1 MDNTHEDSI
10 DSIAYCF
17 WNREESHIYDT
28 ILDAISRAK
37 NNPDSKIYI
46 TEDLFI
52 QFRDLM
58 RKQDFLE
65 KYKNETNLR
74 FGINNTVIHY
84 NQDLLPFKIKYL
96 ISYDLL
102 RKNINIMPVL
112 DEKITKEINL
122 QNISIGNINKEE
134 KDMLK
139 ILEIYKEKKT
149 REIEHKYDEQLLELE
164 CNDPVN
170 TLVKETE
177 EKLKEM
183 LNSDNVL
190 LVLNSDT
197 MEFTQETIEKRKKI
211 IDIMHQEKKELNDV
225 IKEIESLLE
234 LAPNYEEKLQILRDY
249 GIIDKKKNIVL

>member
-10 DSIAYCF
+10 DSIEYCF

-37 NNPDSKIYI
+37 NIPDSKIYI

-112 DEKITKEINL
+112 DEKITKETNL

-149 REIEHKYDEQLLELE
+149 REIENKYDEQLLELE

-211 IDIMHQEKKELNDV
+211 IDIIHQEKKELNDV

>member
-1 MDNTHEDSI
+1 MDYENTQIKKGDED
-10 DSIAYCF
+10 
-17 WNREESHIYDT
+17 NRLFNNFIELIK
-28 ILDAISRAK
+28 RAK
-37 NNPDSKIYI
+37 QKKEKNNNKDSVIFFRKDYLLKICELMCKIKWTDLLKQKCNEIGINSIIVKDPDLHTDYYI
-46 TEDLFI
+46 EYDLKTKDI
-52 QFRDLM
+52 RINPEADL
-58 RKQDFLE
+58 
-65 KYKNETNLR
+65 YKNDEHSA
-74 FGINNTVIHY
+74 NNI
-84 NQDLLPFKIKYL
+84 
-96 ISYDLL
+96 
-102 RKNINIMPVL
+102 
-112 DEKITKEINL
+112 
-122 QNISIGNINKEE
+122 KEE

-211 IDIMHQEKKELNDV
+211 IDIIHQEKKELNDV

>member
-1 MDNTHEDSI
+1 MGGILFKFLYSKAIYFRDRDEIEEFREIIMDYVREYKLPMKLLYPIVDKWVVIYYDAECRKI
-10 DSIAYCF
+10 DS
-17 WNREESHIYDT
+17 
-28 ILDAISRAK
+28 
-37 NNPDSKIYI
+37 
-46 TEDLFI
+46 
-52 QFRDLM
+52 
-58 RKQDFLE
+58 
-65 KYKNETNLR
+65 
-74 FGINNTVIHY
+74 
-84 NQDLLPFKIKYL
+84 KYL
-96 ISYDLL
+96 IEWNYSVVSWNEAKKQCNL
-102 RKNINIMPVL
+102 KN
-112 DEKITKEINL
+112 
-122 QNISIGNINKEE
+122 NKEE

-139 ILEIYKEKKT
+139 ILEIYEEKKT
-149 REIEHKYDEQLLELE
+149 REIENKYDEQLLELE

-211 IDIMHQEKKELNDV
+211 IDIIHQEKKELNDV

>member
-1 MDNTHEDSI
+1 MDYENTQIKKDNED
-10 DSIAYCF
+10 
-17 WNREESHIYDT
+17 NRLFNNFIELIK
-28 ILDAISRAK
+28 RAK
-37 NNPDSKIYI
+37 EKKEKDNSKNAVIFVTKDYLLKISELIYKIKWRNLLEAKCDKIGINSIHVKDLNLYTDFFVEYDLQTKAIRINPKVN
-46 TEDLFI
+46 L
-52 QFRDLM
+52 
-58 RKQDFLE
+58 
-65 KYKNETNLR
+65 YKNDEHSA
-74 FGINNTVIHY
+74 NNI
-84 NQDLLPFKIKYL
+84 
-96 ISYDLL
+96 
-102 RKNINIMPVL
+102 
-112 DEKITKEINL
+112 
-122 QNISIGNINKEE
+122 KEE
-134 KDMLK
+134 NNMLK

-197 MEFTQETIEKRKKI
+197 IEFTQETIEKRKKI
-211 IDIMHQEKKELNDV
+211 IDIIHQEKKELNDV

-249 GIIDKKKNIVL
+249 DIMDKKKNIIL

>member
-1 MDNTHEDSI
+1 MDYENTQIKKDNEANRLFNDFI
-10 DSIAYCF
+10 ELIKIAKQKK
-17 WNREESHIYDT
+17 E
-28 ILDAISRAK
+28 K
-37 NNPDSKIYI
+37 NNSKNAIIFI
-46 TEDLFI
+46 TKDYLLKISKLMCKMKLRNLLEQKCNEIGINSIIVKDLNLHTDYYVEY
-52 QFRDLM
+52 DLKTKDI
-58 RKQDFLE
+58 RINPKADL
-65 KYKNETNLR
+65 YKNDEHSA
-74 FGINNTVIHY
+74 NNI
-84 NQDLLPFKIKYL
+84 
-96 ISYDLL
+96 
-102 RKNINIMPVL
+102 
-112 DEKITKEINL
+112 
-122 QNISIGNINKEE
+122 KEE

-149 REIEHKYDEQLLELE
+149 REIEQKYDEQLLELE

-170 TLVKETE
+170 TLVRETE

-211 IDIMHQEKKELNDV
+211 IDIIHQEKKELNDV

>member
-1 MDNTHEDSI
+1 MGEILFKFLYSKAIYFKDRDEIEEFREIIMDYVREYKLSMKLLYPIVDKVVVIYYDAECRKI
-10 DSIAYCF
+10 DSKHLIE
-17 WNREESHIYDT
+17 WNYSAVSWNE
-28 ILDAISRAK
+28 AK
-37 NNPDSKIYI
+37 
-46 TEDLFI
+46 
-52 QFRDLM
+52 
-58 RKQDFLE
+58 KQCNL
-65 KYKNETNLR
+65 KN
-74 FGINNTVIHY
+74 
-84 NQDLLPFKIKYL
+84 
-96 ISYDLL
+96 
-102 RKNINIMPVL
+102 
-112 DEKITKEINL
+112 
-122 QNISIGNINKEE
+122 NKEE

-211 IDIMHQEKKELNDV
+211 IDIIHQEKKELNDV

>member
-37 NNPDSKIYI
+37 NNPDFKIYI

-112 DEKITKEINL
+112 DEKITKETNL
-122 QNISIGNINKEE
+122 QNISIGNINKEK

-211 IDIMHQEKKELNDV
+211 IDIIHQEKKELNDV

>member
-1 MDNTHEDSI
+1 MDYENTHIKKDDED
-10 DSIAYCF
+10 
-17 WNREESHIYDT
+17 NRLFNNFIELIK
-28 ILDAISRAK
+28 RAK
-37 NNPDSKIYI
+37 EKKEKDNSKNAVIFIPKDYLLKIRELMCEIKWRDLLEQKGNEIGVNFITVKDLDSYTDFFVEYDLQTENIYI
-46 TEDLFI
+46 KPESEL
-52 QFRDLM
+52 
-58 RKQDFLE
+58 
-65 KYKNETNLR
+65 YKENEHSA
-74 FGINNTVIHY
+74 NNI
-84 NQDLLPFKIKYL
+84 
-96 ISYDLL
+96 
-102 RKNINIMPVL
+102 
-112 DEKITKEINL
+112 
-122 QNISIGNINKEE
+122 KEE

-149 REIEHKYDEQLLELE
+149 KEIEHKYDEQLLELE

-197 MEFTQETIEKRKKI
+197 IEFTQETIEKRKKI
-211 IDIMHQEKKELNDV
+211 IDIIHQEKKELNDV

-249 GIIDKKKNIVL
+249 DIMDKKKNIIL

>member
-1 MDNTHEDSI
+1 MGEILFKFLYSKAIYFKDRDEIEEFREIIMDYVREYKLPMKLLYPIVDKVVVIYYDAECRKI
-10 DSIAYCF
+10 DS
-17 WNREESHIYDT
+17 
-28 ILDAISRAK
+28 
-37 NNPDSKIYI
+37 
-46 TEDLFI
+46 
-52 QFRDLM
+52 
-58 RKQDFLE
+58 
-65 KYKNETNLR
+65 
-74 FGINNTVIHY
+74 
-84 NQDLLPFKIKYL
+84 KYL
-96 ISYDLL
+96 IEWKYSAVSWNEAKKQCNL
-102 RKNINIMPVL
+102 KN
-112 DEKITKEINL
+112 
-122 QNISIGNINKEE
+122 NKEE

-211 IDIMHQEKKELNDV
+211 IDIIHQEKKELNDV

>member
-1 MDNTHEDSI
+1 MGEILFKFLYSKAIYFRDRDEIEEFREIIMDYVREYKLSMKLLYPIVDKVVVIYYDAECRKI
-10 DSIAYCF
+10 DS
-17 WNREESHIYDT
+17 
-28 ILDAISRAK
+28 
-37 NNPDSKIYI
+37 
-46 TEDLFI
+46 
-52 QFRDLM
+52 
-58 RKQDFLE
+58 
-65 KYKNETNLR
+65 
-74 FGINNTVIHY
+74 
-84 NQDLLPFKIKYL
+84 KYL
-96 ISYDLL
+96 IEWNYSAVSWNEAKKQCNL
-102 RKNINIMPVL
+102 KN
-112 DEKITKEINL
+112 
-122 QNISIGNINKEE
+122 NKEE

-183 LNSDNVL
+183 LNSNNVL
-190 LVLNSDT
+190 LVLNSDK

-211 IDIMHQEKKELNDV
+211 IDIIHQEKKELNDV

>member
-1 MDNTHEDSI
+1 MDYENTQIKKDDED
-10 DSIAYCF
+10 
-17 WNREESHIYDT
+17 NRLFNNFIELIK
-28 ILDAISRAK
+28 RAK
-37 NNPDSKIYI
+37 QKKEKDNSKNAVIFISKDYLLKISELMCEIKWRDLLEQKVNEIGINFIIVKDRDSYTDFFVEYDLQTENIYI
-46 TEDLFI
+46 KPESDL
-52 QFRDLM
+52 
-58 RKQDFLE
+58 
-65 KYKNETNLR
+65 YKENKHSA
-74 FGINNTVIHY
+74 NNI
-84 NQDLLPFKIKYL
+84 
-96 ISYDLL
+96 
-102 RKNINIMPVL
+102 
-112 DEKITKEINL
+112 
-122 QNISIGNINKEE
+122 KEE

-197 MEFTQETIEKRKKI
+197 IEFTQETIEKRKKI
-211 IDIMHQEKKELNDV
+211 IDIIHQEKKELNDV

-249 GIIDKKKNIVL
+249 DIMDKKKNIIL